1 MTQTTAALVSSV
13 TPVTPAVVSFRAPSR
28 SYWRAVLRRVS
39 RDPVTITC
47 GIILLLIVA
56 AAIAAPWLG
65 LDDPFRM
72 SMIRRLKPPGTPGH
86 LLGTD
91 ELGRDML
98 SRLMYGG
105 RYSLFSGF
113 VPVILATVIGGVF
126 GVVAGF
132 AGGRWNMI
140 IMRCV
145 DVFYAFPS
153 VLLAV
158 AISGALGAGL
168 LNSIVSLTL
177 VFIPSIARISESVT
191 TQVREQDFV
200 EAARATG
207 ASAWRIVTGHV
218 LNNVVGPIL
227 IYASSLISV
236 SIVLAS
242 GLSFLG
248 LGVSPPNAEWGLMLN
263 TLRQAIY
270 VAPLNAVLPGIMI
283 FVTSMCFTMMSDGL
297 RSAMDVKA

>member
-1 MTQTTAALVSSV
+1 MAQNSAALVASV
-13 TPVTPAVVSFRAPSR
+13 SPVVANVSYRAPSR
-28 SYWRAVLRRVS
+28 SFWRAVFRRLS

-47 GIILLLIVA
+47 AVILLVIVV

-72 SMIRRLKPPGTPGH
+72 SMIRRLKPPGTAGH
-86 LLGTD
+86 FLGTD

-98 SRLMYGG
+98 SRLIYGG

-126 GVVAGF
+126 GIIAGF
-132 AGGRWNMI
+132 AGGRWNMV
-140 IMRCV
+140 IMRLV

-177 VFIPSIARISESVT
+177 VFIPSIARIAESVT
-191 TQVREQDFV
+191 TQVRSQDFV

-207 ASAWRIVTGHV
+207 ASAWRIVSGHV
-218 LNNVVGPIL
+218 LNNVIGPIL

-283 FVTSMCFTMMSDGL
+283 FITSMCFTMMSDGL

>member
-1 MTQTTAALVSSV
+1 MTQNTASLSALPQAI
-13 TPVTPAVVSFRAPSR
+13 TAHAGFRRPTR
-28 SYWRAVLRRVS
+28 GYWHGVARRLS
-39 RDPVTITC
+39 RDPVAIGC
-47 GIILLLIVA
+47 ALVLLVIVA
-56 AAIAAPWLG
+56 LAIAAPWIG
-65 LDDPFRM
+65 LDDPYKM
-72 SMIRRLKPPGTPGH
+72 SMIRRLKPPGYQGH

-98 SRLMYGG
+98 SRLIHGG
-105 RYSLFSGF
+105 RLSLFTGF
-113 VPVILATVIGGVF
+113 VPVVLATLAGGAL
-126 GVVAGF
+126 GIAAGY
-132 AGGRWNMI
+132 AGGRWNMV
-140 IMRCV
+140 IMRLV

-168 LNSIVSLTL
+168 TNSIVSLTL
-177 VFIPSIARISESVT
+177 VFIPPIARIAESVT

-207 ASAWRIVTGHV
+207 ASGLRVVRGHV
-218 LNNVVGPIL
+218 LSNVIGPIL
-227 IYASSLISV
+227 VYASSLISV
-236 SIVLAS
+236 GIVIAS

-270 VAPLNAVLPGIMI
+270 VSPLNAILPGIMI
-283 FVTSMCFTMMSDGL
+283 FVTSMCFNLMSDGL
-297 RSAMDVKA
+297 RGAMDVKA

>member
-1 MTQTTAALVSSV
+1 M
-13 TPVTPAVVSFRAPSR
+13 
-28 SYWRAVLRRVS
+28 
-39 RDPVTITC
+39 TC
-47 GIILLLIVA
+47 GLFLLAVILIALL
-56 AAIAAPWLG
+56 APWLG
-65 LDDPFRM
+65 LADPFQT
-72 SMIRRLKPPGTPGH
+72 SMVHRLKPPGYPGH

-98 SRLMYGG
+98 ARLVYGG
-105 RYSLFSGF
+105 RLSLFTGF
-113 VPVILATVIGGVF
+113 VPVVLATAIGGTL
-126 GVVAGF
+126 GVIAGY
-132 AGGRWNMI
+132 AGGRWNMV
-140 IMRCV
+140 IMRLI

-177 VFIPSIARISESVT
+177 VFIPPIARIAESVT
-191 TQVREQDFV
+191 TQTRSQDFV

-207 ASAWRIVTGHV
+207 ARASLIVRRHV
-218 LNNVVGPIL
+218 MTNVAGPIL

-236 SIVLAS
+236 SIVIGS

-270 VAPLNAVLPGIMI
+270 VAPINAILPGIMI
-283 FVTSMCFTMMSDGL
+283 FATSMSFNLMSDGL
-297 RSAMDVKA
+297 RGAMDVKA